1 MFFEV
6 YFKEVIQ
13 SNMKNTFYIV
23 LVSLIIGLFS
33 VRYSLGSDFY
43 NTPDSEIVSYAV
55 FDVIISCLVVLII
68 LKFNSRTRL
77 IALKNQFA
85 FYKTTIEHYYWLILL
100 LSMYMSWLA
109 FKSVKLILSGAVR
122 QELLFEHQTM
132 GIDFLLISSIFKLIF
147 PIVIYLWCNKKL
159 SLVVSIGFFS
169 SMLVTASRNELTYA
183 GYMLLTLSVF
193 SKDFK
198 VYFKLLVILL
208 VFLLFAVFIT
218 VFGQDRPIA
227 DGFFALFSVL
237 DKHLTYKAYS
247 VHLAQYPIAE
257 SSFEKVFYPFFGY
270 LSEWPLG
277 HVFKLDY
284 PVDSDY
290 VKNYHYL
297 GVDSTTNRILMAN
310 VVYPWW
316 SWFIGVFGILG
327 LIIKAVYLFLLLQF
341 YLYVRWSLSFI
352 YLLCYVLYVAGAGT
366 PMLTLSGV
374 ITIALCMSMDFLNN
388 RFFKKRLSV
397 RNE

>member
-1 MFFEV
+1 
-6 YFKEVIQ
+6 
-13 SNMKNTFYIV
+13 MKNTLYIIIA
-23 LVSLIIGLFS
+23 SLIIGVFS
-33 VRYSLGSDFY
+33 IRYSLSGDFY
-43 NTPDSEIVSYAV
+43 KTPEPEIIFYAV
-55 FDVIISCLVVLII
+55 FDVITSCLVVLII
-68 LKFNSRTRL
+68 FNFNSKVRL
-77 IALKNQFA
+77 IALKNQLA
-85 FYKTTIEHYYWLILL
+85 YYKATIENYSWLVLL

-109 FKSVKLILSGAVR
+109 FKSVNLILSGAVR
-122 QELLFEHQTM
+122 QELLSEYQTM

-147 PIVIYLWCNKKL
+147 PIVIYLGCNKRL
-159 SLVVSIGFFS
+159 LLVVSIGFFG

-227 DGFFALFSVL
+227 DGFLALFGIL

-277 HVFKLDY
+277 NVFKLDY

-297 GVDSTTNRILMAN
+297 GVDSTTNLIFMAN

-316 SWFIGVFGILG
+316 SWFVGVFGVLG
-327 LIIKAVYLFLLLQF
+327 LIIKAVYLFLLLQTF
-341 YLYVRWSLSFI
+341 LYFRWSISFI
-352 YLLCYVLYVAGAGT
+352 YLLCYVLYVAGSGT

-388 RFFKKRLSV
+388 RFSKKMSV
-397 RNE
+397 SNE

>member
-1 MFFEV
+1 
-6 YFKEVIQ
+6 
-13 SNMKNTFYIV
+13 MKNTLYII
-23 LVSLIIGLFS
+23 LASLIIGVFS
-33 VRYSLGSDFY
+33 IRYSLSGDFY
-43 NTPDSEIVSYAV
+43 KTPEPEIIFYAV
-55 FDVIISCLVVLII
+55 FDVIISCVVVFLIFN
-68 LKFNSRTRL
+68 FNSKIRL
-77 IALKNQFA
+77 IALKNQLA
-85 FYKTTIEHYYWLILL
+85 YYKVTIENYNWLVLL

-109 FKSVKLILSGAVR
+109 FKSVNLILSGAVR
-122 QELLFEHQTM
+122 QELLSEYQTM

-147 PIVIYLWCNKKL
+147 PIVIYLGCNKKL
-159 SLVVSIGFFS
+159 LLVVSIGFFG

-227 DGFFALFSVL
+227 DGFLALFSIL
-237 DKHLTYKAYS
+237 DKHLTYKAYA

-277 HVFKLDY
+277 NVFKLDY

-297 GVDSTTNRILMAN
+297 GVDSTTNLIFMAN

-316 SWFIGVFGILG
+316 SWFVGVFGVLG
-327 LIIKAVYLFLLLQF
+327 LIIKAVYLSLLLQF
-341 YLYVRWSLSFI
+341 FLYFRWSISFV
-352 YLLCYVLYVAGAGT
+352 YLLCYVLYVAGSGT

-388 RFFKKRLSV
+388 RFFKKRMSV
-397 RNE
+397 SNE